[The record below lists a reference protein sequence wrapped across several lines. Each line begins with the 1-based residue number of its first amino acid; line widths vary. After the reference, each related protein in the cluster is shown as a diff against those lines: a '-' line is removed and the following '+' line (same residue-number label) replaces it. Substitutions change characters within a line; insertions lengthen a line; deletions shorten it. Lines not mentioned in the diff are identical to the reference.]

1 MRAEDIGLVR
11 HSHAQLRD
19 TAAFGR
25 RFYALLFELQPQ
37 ARLLFPADME
47 AQVRKLTD
55 MVDAIVR
62 GLDRP
67 EELRATFT
75 ALGQRHAGY
84 GVGEADYDDVG
95 AALFKS
101 LRETLGDAFTPEVEQ
116 AWGAV
121 YGDMAEIMIAAQDDG
136 AAE

>member
-1 MRAEDIGLVR
+1 MRAEDIELVR
-11 HSHAQLRD
+11 RSHAQLRD
-19 TAAFGR
+19 ATAFGR

-37 ARLLFPADME
+37 ARRLFPADME

-55 MVDAIVR
+55 MVDAIVG

-84 GVGEADYDDVG
+84 GVGEADYDEHRRNRPRRERGRTGDCRPTG
-95 AALFKS
+95 AKL
-101 LRETLGDAFTPEVEQ
+101 LERHRGRRR
-116 AWGAV
+116 
-121 YGDMAEIMIAAQDDG
+121 
-136 AAE
+136 

>member
-1 MRAEDIGLVR
+1 MRAEDIELVR
-11 HSHAQLRD
+11 RSHAQLRD
-19 TAAFGR
+19 ATAFGR

-37 ARLLFPADME
+37 ARRLFPADME

-75 ALGQRHAGY
+75 ALGQRHASY

-121 YGDMAEIMIAAQDDG
+121 YGDMAEIMIAAQGDL